1 MRKERRGTKHEQAE
15 DPEWDAQGPKEPW
28 SSGSRKGASWQRG
41 PLGTARGNKDGKRES
56 WPGNRRGCG
65 ELIRRMNLAPK
76 HEYVTKGEEPTCED
90 HQPGKRGKNESRERT
105 RAIRPRDR
113 KEEG

>member
-1 MRKERRGTKHEQAE
+1 MLRDRRNRGAASAGRAQAGTEDHSEQLE
-15 DPEWDAQGPKEPW
+15 
-28 SSGSRKGASWQRG
+28 
-41 PLGTARGNKDGKRES
+41 GTRTEKKREP
-56 WPGNRRGCG
+56 WPGNRRGFG
-65 ELIRRMNLAPK
+65 ELNRRMNLAPK